1 MEIITL
7 IQLKQ
12 ILQHAGPKA
21 NIYID
26 PINKTLEEFDILTP
40 HRIAAFLAQI
50 GHESGNLIYT
60 SELASGSVYDSRKD
74 LGNTLPEA
82 IDIASKH
89 GSTPGQWWKGH
100 GLIQITGYNNHKA
113 CGEALGLDL
122 LNEPKLLTEPLHAA
136 RSAGWF
142 WQVNNLNKLADLGDI
157 DGVSD
162 KVNRGRKTSQ
172 FGDANGFKDRL
183 HIYTRAIVVL
193 C

>member
-1 MEIITL
+1 MEIITVE
-7 IQLKQ
+7 QLKQ

-21 NIYID
+21 NIYIE

-40 HRIAAFLAQI
+40 YRIAAFLSQI

-60 SELASGSVYDSRKD
+60 SELASGSAYDSRKD

-82 IDIASKH
+82 IQIASQH
-89 GSTPGQWWKGH
+89 GSTPGRWWKGH
-100 GLIQITGYNNHKA
+100 GLIQITGYYNHKA
-113 CGEALGLDL
+113 CGEALNLDL

-142 WQVNNLNKLADLGDI
+142 WKVNNLNKWADLGDI